1 MFLYSL
7 TLVLLINSRPV
18 VIQQEHNSSLQCDL
32 NLKELV
38 SKAQASKW
46 TEAVVTAT
54 CQKTLRV
61 DR

>member
-7 TLVLLINSRPV
+7 TLVLLINNKPV
-18 VIQQEHNSSLQCDL
+18 VIQQEHNSSMQCDI

-38 SKAQASKW
+38 AQAKRAG
-46 TEAVVTAT
+46 EEVVMGA